1 MADVETMPGTH
12 PDDAGAEPPASGEA
26 SGPDTAAAA
35 PPESDLQRDLPPPT
49 EDAELLRLRELLFSR
64 EIALIDRL
72 RSILED
78 PQVTTRKVSEV
89 LAEAIHLRS
98 GKDPHLA
105 MALEPLVD
113 AIVKASLHTR
123 RAEFVNVLSPLMGP
137 TIRKSIAEGFSSMM
151 GSFSKSV
158 EMAFSWK
165 GLRWRLEA
173 LRSGKPFSEI
183 VMLNTLVYRVEQ
195 LFFIHN
201 KTGLVLAHLAGES
214 VESQDPDMVSAMLT
228 AIQDFVRDCFA
239 GGRNEELQS
248 LQLGEFTIHI
258 ETGTQAYLACVMR
271 GTPPADFRAQLRA
284 TLELMHVEYAEALET
299 FNGDTAPFA
308 GAVHYLDT
316 CLVSRYIDEN
326 KRVPLWAKAL
336 FAALLLA
343 IVGGLG
349 YLYHARERA
358 AAERAGIEA
367 AHDEFVASMQKAL
380 DYVRAEPGLMIAGV
394 SEAPAPPWD
403 IIVLKDALG
412 RPPGEVWREHGVDP
426 ALFSARIVPF
436 VSYDPSIVVRRVRRS
451 IKPPD
456 TVAMVFDEQGT
467 LTFTGTAPM
476 SWIVATREDARAIP
490 GVERVDVSGVRDPMM
505 EHISAMIAEVENTV
519 VEFPLGKDT
528 PRPADLPRL
537 KKAIDTLVELENIT
551 KRMGF
556 SASLTI
562 YGHADTVGDEKR
574 NYEISQA
581 RARTV
586 ASMLYAK
593 GSSMPVAI
601 YGMGSEYPRDGRGA
615 DGQAAARKEDQASR
629 RIELRVHFALSPS
642 ARPEMFRR

>member
-1 MADVETMPGTH
+1 MADFDTVSNNASPEPAGT
-12 PDDAGAEPPASGEA
+12 EPPVPREVPVAETN
-26 SGPDTAAAA
+26 TAISPTAGL
-35 PPESDLQRDLPPPT
+35 DRDLPPPP
-49 EDAELLRLRELLFSR
+49 EDADILRLRELLFSR

-72 RSILED
+72 RASYD
-78 PQVTTRKVSEV
+78 NPQAMTRKVSEV

-98 GKDPHLA
+98 GRDPHLS
-105 MALEPLVD
+105 MALEPVVD
-113 AIVKASLHTR
+113 AIVKTSLNTR
-123 RAEFVNVLSPLMGP
+123 RNDFVAALSPLMGP
-137 TIRKSIAEGFSSMM
+137 TIRKSIAESFRSMM

-165 GLRWRLEA
+165 GLRWRFEA

-201 KTGLVLAHLAGES
+201 ATGLVLSHVAGES

-239 GGRNEELQS
+239 GGRDEELHS
-248 LQLGEFTIHI
+248 LQLGAFTIYI
-258 ETGTQAYLACVMR
+258 ESGAHAYLACAMR
-271 GTPPADFRAQLRA
+271 GTPPADFHAHLRA
-284 TLELMHVEYAEALET
+284 TLELMHIEYGDAFEAFRGDAE
-299 FNGDTAPFA
+299 PFA
-308 GAVHYLDT
+308 GAVRYLEPCLLSHYADDDKKL
-316 CLVSRYIDEN
+316 
-326 KRVPLWAKAL
+326 PLLAKIL
-336 FAALLLA
+336 PLALLLA
-343 IVGGLG
+343 IIVGSG
-349 YLYHARERA
+349 YLYYVKRQAASEQARI
-358 AAERAGIEA
+358 AAEHGAFTTAMRT
-367 AHDEFVASMQKAL
+367 AL
-380 DYVRAEPGLMIAGV
+380 GHLRAEPGLMV
-394 SEAPAPPWD
+394 VNVVEAPTAPWE
-403 IIVLKDALG
+403 ILVLKDALSRSPDDVLRG
-412 RPPGEVWREHGVDP
+412 IGADP
-426 ALFSARIVPF
+426 ALFSARVVPF
-436 VSYDPSIVVRRVRRS
+436 MSYDPSIVVRRVEKS
-451 IKPPD
+451 IRPPD

-505 EHISAMIAEVENTV
+505 EQISSMIAEIENTV
-519 VEFPLGKDT
+519 IEFPLGRDT
-528 PRPADLPRL
+528 PRPADAPKL

-556 SASLTI
+556 TASLTI
-562 YGHADTVGDEKR
+562 FGHADAVGDERR

-586 ASMLYAK
+586 AGMLYAK

-601 YGMGSEYPRDGRGA
+601 YGMGAEFPRGGERGTA
-615 DGQAAARKEDQASR
+615 QRESQASR